1 MSQRLRT
8 PSAKPPVAPAAGG
21 KQARRGGR
29 VHEWAEGVGG
39 RQGKK
44 VEGGWA
50 VTS

>member
-39 RQGKK
+39 KM
-44 VEGGWA
+44 VVGGWA